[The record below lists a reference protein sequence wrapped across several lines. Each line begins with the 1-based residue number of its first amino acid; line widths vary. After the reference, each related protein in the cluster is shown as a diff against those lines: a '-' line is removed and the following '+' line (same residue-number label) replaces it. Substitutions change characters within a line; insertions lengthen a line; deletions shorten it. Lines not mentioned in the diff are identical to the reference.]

1 MNKGKIM
8 NFKNLFQK
16 NKKETS
22 NTMDTT
28 QETTN
33 EVDMNNSLE
42 IEMDEV
48 SHHNYSGKEIKNAFT
63 NDDFHK
69 NEQEEDFHDDLS
81 KATETTLEMDSLAL
95 NSDINYENELNDLYK
110 SRVKDENN
118 NFENEKIEESQENHF
133 YQEEIQLEQKIE
145 HKTIDAPE
153 EDTSIDKSTEDDFNH
168 ESDNENILNILKQ
181 SKKTTKTS
189 KIDRNSIS
197 VSSISIEESQKRL
210 PLIGKFAIKK
220 QYQMIL
226 AALGI
231 SFVGLVFCVNTYETN
246 KQKSNQ
252 QQGVV
257 NETISNFASF
267 DNYFNGTVIGKEDD
281 YQKLLT
287 SWAAIQGNIQ
297 KLNRSQIG
305 NFNNIQN
312 NIDIINKN
320 VDTLKTENEFL
331 KNASQKLKTIQEQVS
346 NINILLDKIII
357 IYSQTNATKQELT
370 ELYYL
375 KGLLNNINND
385 YSNIILAPNINPSY
399 IEELD
404 SDKNNFIQGLK
415 QIYYGNP
422 SFNINALNPNVDTG
436 NYDKIVKTWIDLNNN
451 IDQILNNVKTLST
464 VKSLGSSNEKLI
476 KQVVVE
482 LQNIK
487 NISNAQTNIYMI
499 VLFSILLFIFVALLG
514 YLYNIEKSNKALID
528 KFENSKNQNAILKL
542 LNELIPL
549 QDGDLTQK
557 TTVTEEI
564 TGAIADSINA
574 TIDSLGTL
582 VKKIKNSSL
591 LVKEKSNEVNNISL
605 KLLNSNEKQADEINT
620 TGNSVL
626 QITKAISDIS
636 NKTKDGSEKAT
647 QSAILAKNGAEEVNS
662 SIESMKLINHNIN
675 ETSLL
680 MKKVGDSS
688 KQISEI
694 VTLLSDITEET
705 NILALNATVQAT
717 KAGEAGKGFKIV
729 ADSIQELADKAAE
742 ANRRVGA
749 LISAV
754 QTDIQ
759 SATVSVDKTTEE
771 VKVGVEK
778 SENAGKSLANITQ
791 SSELLAEIIN
801 NISQEANQ
809 YAEVA
814 KQISKNMQIVLSSI
828 EENKD
833 STRKTAKSIG
843 EILEISNELN
853 SSVQSFK
860 VE

>member
-1 MNKGKIM
+1 MNL
-8 NFKNLFQK
+8 KNLFQK

-28 QETTN
+28 NTT
-33 EVDMNNSLE
+33 DMNHSLE
-42 IEMDEV
+42 MEMDEV
-48 SHHNYSGKEIKNAFT
+48 SHHNYSGKEIKNSFE
-63 NDDFHK
+63 NDDFQK
-69 NEQEEDFHDDLS
+69 NEKDEDFHDELS
-81 KATETTLEMDSLAL
+81 KTTETTLEMDSLAL
-95 NSDINYENELNDLYK
+95 SSDINYENELNNLYK
-110 SRVKDENN
+110 SHGKDEEVES
-118 NFENEKIEESQENHF
+118 FSKSQEISENVLENQNH
-133 YQEEIQLEQKIE
+133 YQEDIQMNDKMEM
-145 HKTIDAPE
+145 KTIDAPDPE
-153 EDTSIDKSTEDDFNH
+153 EENILDKVTEDDFQH
-168 ESDNENILNILKQ
+168 ENQSDNNILNILKQ
-181 SKKTTKTS
+181 TNKTS
-189 KIDRNSIS
+189 KIDKNSIS
-197 VSSISIEESQKRL
+197 MSSVSIEESQKKL
-210 PLIGKFAIKK
+210 PLIGSFPIKK
-220 QYQMIL
+220 QYQIIL

-231 SFVGLVFCVNTYETN
+231 SVVGLGFGLNSYESN
-246 KQKSNQ
+246 KQIMNQ
-252 QQGVV
+252 QQSIV
-257 NETISNFASF
+257 NETTSNFASF
-267 DNYFNGTVIGKEDD
+267 DSYFNGTIIGKEED

-287 SWAAIQGNIQ
+287 SWGAITTNLQ
-297 KLNRSQIG
+297 KLNRNQNSE
-305 NFNNIQN
+305 FQN
-312 NIDIINKN
+312 NIDLINKN
-320 VDTLKTENEFL
+320 VNTLKTENDFL
-331 KNASQKLKTIQEQVS
+331 KNASQKLKTINQQVGD
-346 NINILLDKIII
+346 INTLLDKIII
-357 IYSQTNATKQELT
+357 IYSQTNGTKQELT

-399 IEELD
+399 IEELS
-404 SDKNNFIQGLK
+404 SDKNNFIVGLK

-422 SFNINALNPNVDTG
+422 SFNIGSLNANIDTG

-451 IDQILNNVKTLST
+451 IDQILNNVKTLSQI
-464 VKSLGSSNEKLI
+464 KSLGSTNEKII
-476 KQVVVE
+476 KQVVLD
-482 LQNIK
+482 LQQMK
-487 NISNAQTNIYMI
+487 NINNNPLNFYMI
-499 VLFSILLFIFVALLG
+499 ILFSILSLIFISLLG
-514 YLYNIEKSNKALID
+514 YLYNIEKTNKALVD
-528 KFENSKNQNAILKL
+528 KIENSKNQNAILKL

-591 LVKEKSNEVNNISL
+591 LVKEKSDEVNNISL
-605 KLLNSNEKQADEINT
+605 KLLTSNEKQANEINT
-620 TGNSVL
+620 TGSSVL
-626 QITKAISDIS
+626 EITKAIADIS
-636 NKTKDGSEKAT
+636 TKTKEGSEKAVE
-647 QSAILAKNGAEEVNS
+647 SSILAKNGAQEVNS

-759 SATVSVDKTTEE
+759 SAAVSVDKTTEE

-778 SENAGKSLANITQ
+778 SESAGKSLENITK

-801 NISQEANQ
+801 NISEEANQ
-809 YAEVA
+809 YAEIA

-843 EILEISNELN
+843 EILEISSELN

>member
-1 MNKGKIM
+1 M

-22 NTMDTT
+22 NTMDTAH
-28 QETTN
+28 ETTN

-110 SRVKDENN
+110 SRVKDESNS
-118 NFENEKIEESQENHF
+118 FENEKIEEHKENHF
-133 YQEEIQLEQKIE
+133 YQEEIQLEQKAE

-168 ESDNENILNILKQ
+168 ESENENILNILKQ
-181 SKKTTKTS
+181 GKKTS
-189 KIDRNSIS
+189 KIDRSSIS

-246 KQKSNQ
+246 KQRSNQ
-252 QQGVV
+252 QQGIV

-287 SWAAIQGNIQ
+287 SWANIQGNIQ
-297 KLNRSQIG
+297 KLNRNQIG

-385 YSNIILAPNINPSY
+385 YSNIVLAPNINPSY

-415 QIYYGNP
+415 QIYYGNH

-464 VKSLGSSNEKLI
+464 VKSLGSTNEKLI
-476 KQVVVE
+476 KQVVLN

-487 NISNAQTNIYMI
+487 NTSNEQESIYMI
-499 VLFSILLFIFVALLG
+499 VLFSVLLFIFVALLG

-591 LVKEKSNEVNNISL
+591 LVKEKSNEVNSISL

-620 TGNSVL
+620 TGSSVL

-647 QSAILAKNGAEEVNS
+647 QSAILAKNGADEVNS

>member
-1 MNKGKIM
+1 M